1 MLTVRTP
8 DLTGDAQATQRGLV
22 AQTRTLY
29 ENPNKKE
36 ILVSEKPNPD
46 DRSADETPAEQSSE
60 PEAAPADES
69 AEAGTPDP
77 GPAAAPEADPP
88 TAVASSAIPT
98 QAAAA
103 PATRSAWLRGK
114 AGLIGAGLAL
124 ALVAGASGFA
134 LAEVTDDRGD
144 HRGDHRGD
152 ERADHWGDHG
162 SFPDK
167 GPRGH
172 GGGAWMDGHGERGQP
187 PGLSPDQRPDFDRQF
202 PDSSDGDS
210 GGATDS
216 PSRP

>member
-1 MLTVRTP
+1 MLAVRTAK
-8 DLTGDAQATQRGLV
+8 LTGHAQATQRDLV
-22 AQTRTLY
+22 AHTRTLY

-69 AEAGTPDP
+69 AEAGTPNP
-77 GPAAAPEADPP
+77 GPAAAPGADQPA
-88 TAVASSAIPT
+88 AVASSAIPA
-98 QAAAA
+98 QGAAAS
-103 PATRSAWLRGK
+103 ATRSARLRGK

-144 HRGDHRGD
+144 HRGH
-152 ERADHWGDHG
+152 HWGDDRG
-162 SFPDK
+162 DDRGDWGDRSSFPDN

-172 GGGAWMDGHGERGQP
+172 GGGAWMDGHGERGQT
-187 PGLSPDQRPDFDRQF
+187 PGLSPDQRPGFD
-202 PDSSDGDS
+202 G
-210 GGATDS
+210 
-216 PSRP
+216 